1 VIVPLDKPSGLTS
14 ASCVRRIGRAAGLRA
29 GHAGTLD
36 PDATGLLVVCLGESR
51 KLVRILTGHDKAY
64 EATIQLGTE
73 TDTLDGSGVIVE
85 EMAVPSLDLEAVRAE
100 VKRFIGRV
108 RQVVPVFSAVKQGG
122 IPLHRLARSG
132 SDVSPPEREVIIH
145 GIEVGRVEGGRI
157 DLDVTCG
164 PGTYIR
170 SLARDLARAL
180 GTVGHLCSLRRL
192 SSGSIRVDGAPG
204 LDAVISAAVGG
215 TLCSHELSHARAL
228 AGQHL
233 LLADHDQASLLRSG
247 RSLDEASLVEIAP
260 GSHPPVVLD
269 RDGFAVCIA
278 AASQD
283 VIRPCRVLNPE
294 RRV

>member
-1 VIVPLDKPSGLTS
+1 MIVPIDKPAGLTS

-29 GHAGTLD
+29 GHTGTLD
-36 PDATGLLVVCLGESR
+36 PDATGLLVICLGECR
-51 KLVRILTGHDKAY
+51 KLVRILTAHDKAY

-73 TDTLDGSGVIVE
+73 TDTLDGSGIIVE
-85 EMAVPSLDLEAVRAE
+85 EMAVPSLDMEAVRAVVE
-100 VKRFIGRV
+100 RFTGRV

-122 IPLHRLARSG
+122 RPLHRLARGG

-145 GIEVGRVEGGRI
+145 GIDVRRVDGARI

-180 GTVGHLCSLRRL
+180 GTVGHLCLLRRL
-192 SSGSIRVDGAPG
+192 SSGSIMVDGAPG
-204 LDAVISAAVGG
+204 LDAVISAAVDG
-215 TLCSHELSHARAL
+215 TLSSHELSHGRAL

-247 RSLDEASLVEIAP
+247 RSLDADSLVEIAQ
-260 GSHPPVVLD
+260 GSLPPVVLD
-269 RDGFAVCIA
+269 QEGFAVCIA
-278 AASQD
+278 AESLD
-283 VIRPCRVLNPE
+283 VIRPRRVLHPE
-294 RRV
+294 RRA